1 MSENILYFSDKCSD
15 TEEFIKK
22 LKQKNISYRE
32 VNITES
38 MKNLKEFLYLRDN
51 LTEFENIIEQGK
63 VGVPVLVTEKQILF
77 EI

>member
-15 TEEFIKK
+15 TEEFIKE

-51 LTEFENIIEQGK
+51 LTEFENVIEQGK

>member
-1 MSENILYFSDKCSD
+1 
-15 TEEFIKK
+15 
-22 LKQKNISYRE
+22 
-32 VNITES
+32 